1 MSGQIVAGN
10 LKISDTL
17 QKAIVSS
24 NYAAAFSV

>member
-1 MSGQIVAGN
+1 VAGN